1 MNRFRTKKKAKDDG
15 GAPRPSQDS
24 ESSMH
29 FRPFQ
34 KKKKAPE
41 PEKVDIDLSSALPSN
56 DDFRT
61 SLLMN
66 GLSAR
71 FSMLRE
77 QDDPSTKIGKASDD
91 SVLHPRRQSKMDYGA
106 FRGLSDIAEVESI
119 KTGATFARVGSYV
132 SSEDADSVMN
142 GSGIMGRAK
151 PTEGNNLFGGRQ
163 KIYKIPV
170 GANSSKTVNGG
181 MGGRALYEDDV
192 AMSAFQKWRLAEKG
206 RASSDDE
213 RVADE
218 ERNSGDIQ
226 TDMSRSVSPFP
237 ADYNR
242 KRETSSTTS
251 SVPSMARNS
260 TAATSV
266 TSSQHAPS
274 MKDWQSSASSTP
286 ALERNV
292 TRTRRLYETGLNQDF
307 NEKQSTVLAR
317 VDTLARQ
324 RHFGSRTPDLSP
336 NTPSPTAV
344 GFAER
349 FGGERRIMAKGS
361 APNLRS
367 MSPPATAS
375 SAGTPDLGIRVPSVT
390 ETRTNFSGTP
400 PLSPPVSETDENS
413 ILPIQPNDRGK
424 ATALGVFQKPS
435 QPYDESKYA
444 QRQLQLQ
451 QGRETPTQRFRD
463 EPRSSSAASRSRSP
477 SSTGKQTSQLKLNTD
492 DAANQAPATEEA
504 PSATFLADADDDE
517 DDFPTASSKR
527 GVSPQ
532 VLLRRPSDQEHPAL
546 RSVVMPTP
554 PVGALKPGSDP
565 SLVNEVP
572 ASRNTKNVSPSDSPT
587 LGPAPGAGLNGM
599 VRQHLRG
606 NSNASSIYSAVP
618 PNSGRYSRFPD
629 DSDDPRGLPD
639 FGTLSN
645 PWDLDLDV
653 NEPVLEAR
661 SPMSTSEFRTATS
674 SANITQERDGD
685 GEFANQLADGARRV
699 RERLTTYV
707 ESDSRSASPHSRGD
721 QIDATDLPPSRRSNA
736 LSSLWPEESRGP
748 SVTRGRDPNQ
758 PKAMK
763 ILGMN
768 SSNDSP
774 TVSPVRERRKADNP
788 WDQTSPKKDEL
799 ENRPDGSQETHAGL
813 RAFRQARRE
822 LQRVKELETQAR
834 HQPQDPVP
842 DIPSA
847 RSTPSKDQPL
857 RQRSPSRDRKP
868 PPVFYQ
874 PRGLSEE
881 SRQGN
886 QASRSQASRNDR
898 DRSGSDSSNNGR
910 SGSQP
915 PRLGD
920 RHLGSNGLAQRP
932 PLRSPG
938 LPGTDIKR
946 SPIMPPQPYPGAKM
960 NQTNFASNN
969 NLRVQPP
976 RSREASQASPVS
988 PLTSSPGLPVSPRPG
1003 GSPNHAYDNGAA
1015 NVPATNDSVRRKL
1028 KTRDISE
1035 PTFVRSTSRVPTV
1048 ALPPEAAQNRS
1059 RSNSRSAPPVP
1070 PINPRRRTDS
1080 KTRTVFESLGRR
1092 KGSLEDEASASTPNL
1107 SAGNSARGSERTED
1121 PRSAF
1126 SASDDEDE
1134 AKLGRRRLRKVAPEI
1149 ANIHSKIRGNNP
1161 PANVGLPPSRIG
1173 SKRPG
1178 AGLPGDLELAVATL
1192 KIFNASVN
1200 NVAGDN
1206 RDVVVQNFIHPVAHS
1221 G

>member
-1 MNRFRTKKKAKDDG
+1 MMNRFRTKKKAKNDGDAPRG

-29 FRPFQ
+29 FRPFR
-34 KKKKAPE
+34 KGKKAPE
-41 PEKVDIDLSSALPSN
+41 PEKVDIDLSSALPS
-56 DDFRT
+56 DDNFRT

-91 SVLHPRRQSKMDYGA
+91 SVLYPKRQSKMDYSA
-106 FRGLSDIAEVESI
+106 FRGLGDIAEVESI
-119 KTGATFARVGSYV
+119 KAGAPFARAGSYI

-142 GSGIMGRAK
+142 GSGVMGRAK

-170 GANSSKTVNGG
+170 GASSSKAVNGG
-181 MGGRALYEDDV
+181 MGGRALYDDDV

-206 RASSDDE
+206 RTLSEDE
-213 RVADE
+213 EAADE
-218 ERNSGDIQ
+218 KWSSGDVEAYAP
-226 TDMSRSVSPFP
+226 RPESPFQG
-237 ADYNR
+237 DYNR

-274 MKDWQSSASSTP
+274 LKDWQPSASSTNSI
-286 ALERNV
+286 ERNV
-292 TRTRRLYETGLNQDF
+292 TRTRRLYESGLNQDF
-307 NEKQSTVLAR
+307 SEKQSTVLAR

-324 RHFGSRTPDLSP
+324 RNLGSRTPDLAP
-336 NTPSPTAV
+336 NTPSPTAS

-349 FGGERRIMAKGS
+349 FGGERRILAKGS

-367 MSPPATAS
+367 ISPPTTAS
-375 SAGTPDLGIRVPSVT
+375 SVGTPDLGVRVPSAA
-390 ETRTNFSGTP
+390 ESRSNFTGTP
-400 PLSPPVSETDENS
+400 PLSPPVSEADENS
-413 ILPIQPNDRGK
+413 ILAIGPNDRGK
-424 ATALGVFQKPS
+424 ATALGVFQKPA

-451 QGRETPTQRFRD
+451 QGRETPTQKFND
-463 EPRSSSAASRSRSP
+463 ESRASSRNDRSRSP
-477 SSTGKQTSQLKLNTD
+477 SLAGRQASQLKLETD
-492 DAANQAPATEEA
+492 TASSRAPAQGEA

-517 DDFPTASSKR
+517 DSPPASPKP

-532 VLLRRPSDQEHPAL
+532 VVLRRPSDQVHPAF
-546 RSVVMPTP
+546 SSTAIPTP
-554 PVGALKPGSDP
+554 PSGALKPADEP
-565 SLVNEVP
+565 SPVKGML
-572 ASRNTKNVSPSDSPT
+572 ASPSTKGISPADSPT

-629 DSDDPRGLPD
+629 DADDIRGLPD

-653 NEPVLEAR
+653 NEPVPDAR
-661 SPMSTSEFRTATS
+661 SPRMGASESRPSTS
-674 SANITQERDGD
+674 SAIMPGEHEDD

-707 ESDSRSASPHSRGD
+707 ESDSRSTSPHSRGD
-721 QIDATDLPPSRRSNA
+721 QMDSTERPLSSRQKA
-736 LSSLWPEESRGP
+736 LSSLWPKDGLGP
-748 SVTRGRDPNQ
+748 LGDRGRDANQ
-758 PKAMK
+758 PKALK
-763 ILGMN
+763 IPGIN
-768 SSNDSP
+768 SSNNSRTASP
-774 TVSPVRERRKADNP
+774 IREPKQVESAREQISPED
-788 WDQTSPKKDEL
+788 DEL
-799 ENRPDGSQETHAGL
+799 ENGSQEPHAGL

-834 HQPQDPVP
+834 HHPPQPQSPVP
-842 DIPSA
+842 DTPSP
-847 RSTPSKDQPL
+847 RSTPSKERSL
-857 RQRSPSRDRKP
+857 RQRSSSRDRKP
-868 PPVFYQ
+868 PPVFYN
-874 PRGLSEE
+874 RGPSEE
-881 SRQGN
+881 SRQGT
-886 QASRSQASRNDR
+886 QAFRSQVSSGADR

-910 SGSQP
+910 QGSRP

-920 RHLGSNGLAQRP
+920 RQIGPNGPSQRLP
-932 PLRSPG
+932 QRSPG

-946 SPIMPPQPYPGAKM
+946 SPIMPPQPYPGGKM
-960 NQTNFASNN
+960 NQSNFAANN
-969 NLRVQPP
+969 NLQVQPP
-976 RSREASQASPVS
+976 RSREAGQASPVS
-988 PLTSSPGLPVSPRPG
+988 PLTSSPGLPASPRPG
-1003 GSPNHAYDNGAA
+1003 GSPNHGYDNGGA
-1015 NVPATNDSVRRKL
+1015 NVPTINDPVRRKV
-1028 KTRDISE
+1028 KTTDISE
-1035 PTFVRSTSRVPTV
+1035 PTFVMSTSRVPTV

-1080 KTRTVFESLGRR
+1080 RTRTVFESMGRR
-1092 KGSLEDEASASTPNL
+1092 KASLEGEASASTPNL
-1107 SAGNSARGSERTED
+1107 AAGSSTGGSDRTED
-1121 PRSAF
+1121 LRSTF

-1134 AKLGRRRLRKVAPEI
+1134 AKHGRRRLRKVAPEI
-1149 ANIHSKIRGNNP
+1149 ANIHSKIRGNNS
-1161 PANVGLPPSRIG
+1161 PANTGSPASRIMP
-1173 SKRPG
+1173 KRPG
-1178 AGLPGDLELAVATL
+1178 AGLPGGM
-1192 KIFNASVN
+1192 I
-1200 NVAGDN
+1200 
-1206 RDVVVQNFIHPVAHS
+1206 
-1221 G
+1221 